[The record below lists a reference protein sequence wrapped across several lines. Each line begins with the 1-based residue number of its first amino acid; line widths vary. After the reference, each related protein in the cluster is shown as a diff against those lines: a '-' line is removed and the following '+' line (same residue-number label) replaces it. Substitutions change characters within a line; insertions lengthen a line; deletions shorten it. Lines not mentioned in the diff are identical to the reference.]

1 MPKLKKLLNNYSRE
15 ATQVVQRDP
24 MTPTQGTAWWVYV
37 PAWHHETPS
46 VVTPPS
52 PSCMSVEHH
61 FRWSITRDYG
71 IWGFLFSLC
80 TPNLGRLCLQG
91 PPLHVD
97 KLCVWQRS
105 PIPGCLGGPRFW
117 AAPSQPRC
125 ASYAL
130 CLGCSPCSGGFG
142 CAPLSGAGLQ
152 PGFILALP
160 KTYGLFKEKLF
171 ILMKFN
177 LYSSVQLSCVQLFT
191 TPGTVARQAPLSMGF
206 PR

>member
-1 MPKLKKLLNNYSRE
+1 MQYFLYVPKLKKLLNNYSRE

-97 KLCVWQRS
+97 KLCVCGNARPSRGVW
-105 PIPGCLGGPRFW
+105 GALGSGLLRHSLAAPRMRCVW
-117 AAPSQPRC
+117 AA
-125 ASYAL
+125 A
-130 CLGCSPCSGGFG
+130 
-142 CAPLSGAGLQ
+142 
-152 PGFILALP
+152 LALGVSGVLP
-160 KTYGLFKEKLF
+160 CQVLACSQA
-171 ILMKFN
+171 
-177 LYSSVQLSCVQLFT
+177 SSLRFRRPTVSLRKSCSF
-191 TPGTVARQAPLSMGF
+191 
-206 PR
+206 